1 LVWLDLGK
9 PNWSYEFSKFYLELI
24 QNNLKGF
31 LKNYFAPK
39 TLGSF

>member
-1 LVWLDLGK
+1 
-9 PNWSYEFSKFYLELI
+9 LELI

-31 LKNYFAPK
+31 LENYFAPK